1 MKCYQHSETDAVG
14 VCTQCGKAGCRDCL
28 EDVGGSLLCKACMAL
43 RLREAAKRD
52 VIQGQSIGML
62 EQPEIEAA
70 KVRIRWSWI
79 VTAIFTIII
88 FPVYLGMM
96 ITAPDLNVPVVVK
109 LLRSTLASLLFGYIV
124 WSAYWG
130 IPTIWKWLLEVAKG
144 IRGQV
149 SIDHFT
155 MFALYIFFFWFPIII
170 GIPYGILGGGVYQ
183 YLKQRKLAA
192 LSVASA
198 DAV

>member
-1 MKCYQHSETDAVG
+1 M
-14 VCTQCGKAGCRDCL
+14 
-28 EDVGGSLLCKACMAL
+28 
-43 RLREAAKRD
+43 
-52 VIQGQSIGML
+52 QGQAIGRL

-149 SIDHFT
+149 SIDHLT

-170 GIPYGILGGGVYQ
+170 GIPYGILGGGAYQ

-198 DAV
+198 AAV